1 MLYELI
7 LCCYFCSVAI
17 KAQNSLLAIY
27 SLRKPII
34 ASFRRWMDCKPSISV
49 IYFLFQISSQMDF
62 LCCPGDYSSLW
73 QPCTPPAVIAW
84 VYYYT
89 EKCCRIYRTLLYAYR
104 LFASL
109 CGESAKHEGCGIA
122 YAYCSRVFHK
132 LYISVYTIFVH
143 RLTQRFLLWCQ
154 A

>member
-34 ASFRRWMDCKPSISV
+34 VSFRRWMDCKSSISV

-89 EKCCRIYRTLLYAYR
+89 EKCCRICRTLLYVLYAYR
-104 LFASL
+104 LFACL
-109 CGESAKHEGCGIA
+109 CEENAKHEGYGIA
-122 YAYCSRVFHK
+122 YACCSTVFQQAICIRVYHNHT
-132 LYISVYTIFVH
+132 SS
-143 RLTQRFLLWCQ
+143 
-154 A
+154 